1 MASYATQYN
10 HESKK
15 RKLNDFE
22 SYIKTSIAYPPAIS
36 DAKISQVTYR
46 VRGIPLEYNMRQ
58 VQELLQSVLG
68 LDAAR
73 GTVQVKSIAI
83 SPNQKTKM
91 ATVNFQNPPPCL
103 SSDRKEWSFEIPDVD
118 NSDAE
123 SDDDDDIIP
132 KAPTITIDSHFRG
145 ITILGS
151 FKNVAEHKIDCVAI
165 SGLGGHA
172 FGSFK
177 DRAGPHMWLRD
188 SLPSDITG
196 ARVMIYG
203 YDTQLHD
210 SHTFQDLEALGSL
223 LRSDLQTLT
232 TQDSRHT
239 KPKTVPLIF
248 VAHSLG
254 GLIVKEAI
262 IQMKRDKNHHAL
274 LDSIYGALFFG
285 VPSQGMEI
293 TSLIP
298 LVKDQPN
305 QGLLHS
311 LGKESQILRNQCRD
325 FPKAFG
331 HEHSEIIC
339 FYETDMSPTA
349 AKDGEEWK
357 MTGPLSI
364 LVDSSSAR
372 HGRPWENEAHHCMA
386 LKRSHSELVKFSSND
401 EDYERVLAVLKRMM
415 SNAVLVIPRVTL
427 STKEKEEMTPQ
438 DYDCLKSFA
447 FPEITYRRQEA
458 DQAHL
463 HTCEWILQ
471 HRSYTK
477 WISKEHELLWIKGKP
492 GAGKS
497 TLMAFLYQEFQA
509 SQDNFLFNQRIRLEF
524 FFHGR
529 GAALQKTPIGMFRS
543 LLHQI
548 YTKIPL
554 VRLPIQTAFKEKKSF
569 GEAGASWEW
578 QCKELQD
585 LFSNALIDSA
595 KLWKIT
601 IFVDALDEAGSA
613 VAQGLAMYFHDL
625 NDKLAAK
632 KGSSRICISCRHY
645 PIVAANN
652 SLEIRVEDEN
662 HDDITKYVK
671 HRLNSGI
678 QGMKMVGLSID
689 EFQKLEGT
697 IVTRASGVFQWA
709 RLVVPLVV
717 DLNQQGESL
726 QYIYKE
732 LSKVPTDL
740 SDVYEHIFTKVIEP
754 RNRIRTLHLMQ
765 WICLADVPLSVTELR
780 FAIAS
785 DDLYIHPAR
794 GSCKEA
800 KDFVDT
806 DARMERLITSLSG
819 GLVEVKHHM
828 SKTTVQFIH
837 QSVNDFLLSGGLKE
851 LASSTDD
858 IIGQSQGRLSKSCI
872 NYLRLEEVLVG
883 GSELA
888 DHKRFDRTNVSSR
901 LENLPFLKYAT
912 RFWFLH
918 AEKAESFGISQHD
931 LVQQLGSP
939 PGPAFQTWVKIY
951 RTIYPYYAKCP
962 QLGSTLLHIAS
973 SSNLGSVVQIL
984 LRDNVNING
993 KDDAGNRALH
1003 YASRWGH
1010 KDLAEIL
1017 INAGADIGAKSWNN
1031 STALECAAG
1040 NGHEEM
1046 LRLLLHR
1053 GADVNE
1059 STGKSGNALQAAAT
1073 KGNRILVNMLLE
1085 AGADVN
1091 AQAGHYG
1098 NALQAAAYGGHA
1110 AVVTQLLEAGAD
1122 VNAQAGH
1129 YGNALQAAA
1138 YRGHAAVVTQ
1148 LLEAGADVNLLN
1160 QFFTAIQH
1168 ILSLNINAKAQ
1179 VLLDRGAQ
1187 IKAFHEGVEA
1197 NNEYIVKLAL
1207 GNGMR
1212 TDVPCGWFKYALHT
1226 AAYNGDVA
1234 IVSLLLAQSRKELD
1248 FADCSGQT
1256 PFALAAREGHV
1267 PVLATLFKLGVNV
1280 NSQDLTGRTPLWWA
1294 SANGHDEAVAWL
1306 LCKNADLHIPNNDG
1320 VMPLAKALMKG
1331 HNLIVKTLEGHALSS
1346 IG

>member
-1 MASYATQYN
+1 
-10 HESKK
+10 
-15 RKLNDFE
+15 
-22 SYIKTSIAYPPAIS
+22 
-36 DAKISQVTYR
+36 
-46 VRGIPLEYNMRQ
+46 
-58 VQELLQSVLG
+58 
-68 LDAAR
+68 
-73 GTVQVKSIAI
+73 
-83 SPNQKTKM
+83 
-91 ATVNFQNPPPCL
+91 
-103 SSDRKEWSFEIPDVD
+103 
-118 NSDAE
+118 
-123 SDDDDDIIP
+123 
-132 KAPTITIDSHFRG
+132 
-145 ITILGS
+145 
-151 FKNVAEHKIDCVAI
+151 
-165 SGLGGHA
+165 
-172 FGSFK
+172 
-177 DRAGPHMWLRD
+177 
-188 SLPSDITG
+188 
-196 ARVMIYG
+196 
-203 YDTQLHD
+203 
-210 SHTFQDLEALGSL
+210 
-223 LRSDLQTLT
+223 
-232 TQDSRHT
+232 
-239 KPKTVPLIF
+239 
-248 VAHSLG
+248 
-254 GLIVKEAI
+254 
-262 IQMKRDKNHHAL
+262 
-274 LDSIYGALFFG
+274 
-285 VPSQGMEI
+285 
-293 TSLIP
+293 
-298 LVKDQPN
+298 
-305 QGLLHS
+305 
-311 LGKESQILRNQCRD
+311 
-325 FPKAFG
+325 
-331 HEHSEIIC
+331 
-339 FYETDMSPTA
+339 
-349 AKDGEEWK
+349 
-357 MTGPLSI
+357 
-364 LVDSSSAR
+364 
-372 HGRPWENEAHHCMA
+372 
-386 LKRSHSELVKFSSND
+386 
-401 EDYERVLAVLKRMM
+401 
-415 SNAVLVIPRVTL
+415 
-427 STKEKEEMTPQ
+427 
-438 DYDCLKSFA
+438 
-447 FPEITYRRQEA
+447 
-458 DQAHL
+458 
-463 HTCEWILQ
+463 
-471 HRSYTK
+471 
-477 WISKEHELLWIKGKP
+477 
-492 GAGKS
+492 
-497 TLMAFLYQEFQA
+497 MAFLYQEFQA
-509 SQDNFLFNQRIRLEF
+509 SQDNFLLNQRIGLEF

-543 LLHQI
+543 LLYQI

-569 GEAGASWEW
+569 GEAGTSWEW

-601 IFVDALDEAGSA
+601 IFVDALDEAGSK
-613 VAQGLAMYFHDL
+613 VAKDLAMYFHDL

-652 SLEIRVEDEN
+652 SLEICVEDEN

-671 HRLNSGI
+671 HRLNCGI
-678 QGMKMVGLSID
+678 QGMKMVDLSID
-689 EFQKLEGT
+689 EFQALEGT

-732 LSKVPTDL
+732 LSKVPTKL
-740 SDVYEHIFTKVIEP
+740 GDVYEHIFREVIDR
-754 RNRIRTLHLMQ
+754 RNRTRTFHLMQ
-765 WICLADVPLSVTELR
+765 WICLAELPLSVTELR

-794 GSCKEA
+794 ESCKEA

-888 DHKRFDRTNVSSR
+888 NHKGFDPTNISLR
-901 LENLPFLKYAT
+901 LENLPFLEYAT
-912 RFWFLH
+912 KCWFLH
-918 AEKAESFGISQHD
+918 AEKAESFGTSQQD

-951 RTIYPYYAKCP
+951 RKIDQRNAKCP

-973 SSNLGSVVQIL
+973 SSNLRSVVRIIQH
-984 LRDNVNING
+984 DNANING

-1017 INAGADIGAKSWNN
+1017 IDAGADIGAKNRN
-1031 STALECAAG
+1031 DSTALEYAAG
-1040 NGHEEM
+1040 NGHEGM
-1046 LRLLLHR
+1046 LGLLLHR

-1059 STGKSGNALQAAAT
+1059 STGASGSALQAAAT
-1073 KGNRILVNMLLE
+1073 KGNRILINMLLE

-1091 AQAGHYG
+1091 AQGGQDGNALQAAAYRGHTAVIMQLLKAGADVNAQGGHYG
-1098 NALQAAAYGGHA
+1098 NALQAAAYRGHATVVTKLLEAGADVNAQGGLYSNALQAVAYRGHA
-1110 AVVTQLLEAGAD
+1110 AVITQLLEAGAD
-1122 VNAQAGH
+1122 VNAQGGHYSNALQAVAAYRRHATVVMQLLGVGANVNAQGRLYSNALQAVAYRGHAAVITQLLKAGADVNAQGRLYSNALQAAAYRGHATVVMQLLKAGADVNVQGGLYSNALQVVAFRGHVTQPLEVGANVNVQGGLYGNALQAVAFRGHATVVTQLLEVGANVNAQGGLYGNALQAVAFRGLAAIITQLLKAGADVNAQGGH
-1129 YGNALQAAA
+1129 YGNALQAAAYRGHAAIVTQLLKAGANVNAQGGHYGNSLQAAAYRGHAAVITQLLEAGADVNAQGGQYNNALQAAA

-1148 LLEAGADVNLLN
+1148 LLEARADVNLLN

-1197 NNEYIVKLAL
+1197 HNEYIVKLAL

-1248 FADCSGQT
+1248 LADCSGRT

-1267 PVLATLFKLGVNV
+1267 PVLATLFKLGVVNV

-1294 SANGHDEAVAWL
+1294 SANGLDEAVAWL
-1306 LCKNADLHIPNNDG
+1306 LCKNADLHIPDNDG
-1320 VMPLAKALMKG
+1320 VMPLAKALMEG
-1331 HNLIVKTLEGHALSS
+1331 HNLIIKTLEGHALYST
-1346 IG
+1346 G